1 MVTEPNLRN
10 DYIRANLWAK
20 QSGRVV
26 MMVDDIGNEIK
37 NFDIKSLTEIE
48 KERLITFSWRL
59 GNAWE
64 QYDKTS

>member
-26 MMVDDIGNEIK
+26 MMVDDSGNEVK

-59 GNAWE
+59 GNSWE

>member
-26 MMVDDIGNEIK
+26 MMVDDSGNEVK
-37 NFDIKSLTEIE
+37 NFDMKSLTEIE

-59 GNAWE
+59 GNSWE